1 MRPTEKIR
9 ITIADLSDRVAL
21 IQSWRETQG
30 ETTPDQVSDELLD
43 ACKQLLAG
51 ALCMDDSAEQHLQRF
66 NFADIKTHI
75 DNAVFR
81 VAAASIAQID
91 EDSNTILKEVGED
104 NEDILHEC
112 LPEYSEFSLLLYDAV
127 PMANRAQNFP
137 EDRARFLQWAVKHLK
152 TIISLHRR
160 LLACEKAAIS
170 KKWRRS
176 LKKYGAITAFVAAV
190 LTIIGFFI
198 QYFIQ

>member
-1 MRPTEKIR
+1 MQPTEKIR

-21 IQSWRETQG
+21 IQSWREAQG
-30 ETTPDQVSDELLD
+30 ETAPDPVSDELLG
-43 ACKQLLAG
+43 ACKQFLAG
-51 ALCMDDSAEQHLQRF
+51 ALCMDDSAEQHLQVF

-91 EDSNTILKEVGED
+91 EDSNTILKDVGED

-112 LPEYSEFSLLLYDAV
+112 MPEYSEFSLLLYDAV
-127 PMANRAQNFP
+127 PMANRAQNFL
-137 EDRARFLQWAVKHLK
+137 EDRARFLQWAVKHMK

-170 KKWRRS
+170 KKWWRNF
-176 LKKYGAITAFVAAV
+176 KKYGIIATLVTTV

-198 QYFIQ
+198 Q